1 MRTAAEVRVAVRQRI
16 RSRVADRR
24 WFPAPA
30 LPAAVQ
36 DAELSPSDGVEP
48 TVVVA
53 ARQQPEAVPPGLQVA
68 ASWAWRVLLL
78 AVLVLAL
85 AYALHFLSEVTIPL
99 AIATLLAAL
108 LTPVAQRLHLWGVPK
123 AVAALASVFGGLLL
137 IAGALTLIG
146 TQIAGQA
153 ADLSRSVVTGFTTIV
168 DYLERSRLP
177 IDQEWFQ
184 PDKWSETLSGLLTS
198 SQSTITGYVA
208 EISAQVGHFLAG
220 FAITLFALF
229 YFLYQGRAI
238 WRSLLKFFPRA
249 ARLRVDAAARKGWTS
264 LSHYVRATI
273 LVAFSDAVGVLVVAL
288 ILGVP
293 LAPALAALVFIGA
306 FVPLIG
312 AFVSGFVAVI
322 VALVA
327 LGWVKALIM
336 LAGII
341 LVMQIEGHI
350 LQPFLLGRA
359 VKLHPLAV
367 LLGIAIGLILGGV
380 VGALLSIPILAF
392 SKSFIQDLARMREDG
407 PLPRR
412 SRPEPIEA

>member
-1 MRTAAEVRVAVRQRI
+1 LRALAAAPGLPVLAGA
-16 RSRVADRR
+16 S
-24 WFPAPA
+24 APA
-30 LPAAVQ
+30 
-36 DAELSPSDGVEP
+36 ELEP
-48 TVVVA
+48 TVPAVA
-53 ARQQPEAVPPGLQVA
+53 PEFDRSVPPGLQVA

-78 AVLVLAL
+78 AGLVAAL
-85 AYALHFLSEVTIPL
+85 GYGVQYLSEVTIPL

-108 LTPVAQRLHLWGVPK
+108 LTPVAHRLHLWGVPQ
-123 AVAALASVFGGLLL
+123 AVAALISVFGGLLL

-153 ADLSRSVVTGFTTIV
+153 TDLSKNVVTGFTTIV
-168 DYLERSRLP
+168 NYLGSDQLP
-177 IDQEWFQ
+177 AWARVNQEWLQ
-184 PDKWSETLSGLLTS
+184 LDKWSSTISDWLTS
-198 SQSTITGYVA
+198 SESTITTYVT

-229 YFLYQGRAI
+229 YFLYEGRRI
-238 WRSLLKFFPRA
+238 WTFLLNFFPRT
-249 ARLRVDAAARKGWTS
+249 ARNRVDAAARRGWTS

-273 LVAFSDAVGVLVVAL
+273 LVALSDAVGVLVVAL
-288 ILGVP
+288 ILQVP

-306 FVPLIG
+306 FVPLVG

-327 LGWVKALIM
+327 LGWIKALIM

-359 VKLHPLAV
+359 VKIHPLAV
-367 LLGIAIGLILGGV
+367 LLGIAIGLIVGGI
-380 VGALLSIPILAF
+380 VGALLSIPVLAF
-392 SKSFIQDLARMREDG
+392 SKSFVQDLSSMHDDV
-407 PLPRR
+407 LPTG
-412 SRPEPIEA
+412 ELKV